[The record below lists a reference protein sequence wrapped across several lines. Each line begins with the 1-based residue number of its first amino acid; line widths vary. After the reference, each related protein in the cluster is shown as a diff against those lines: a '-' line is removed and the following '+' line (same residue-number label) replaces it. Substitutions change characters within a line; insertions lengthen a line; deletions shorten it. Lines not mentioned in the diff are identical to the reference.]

1 VFNGNLGTYTQE
13 GHPIGEFYVL
23 EVDGV
28 FQNWGEVD
36 SYVDSEGDLIMPDAV
51 PGDLRFKDQNSDGI
65 IDNED
70 RISYGS
76 YTPKLMYALNFGLQ
90 YAEFDFSLEF
100 QGITGNKIYNAKR
113 ANRFGN
119 ENYDADFAKN
129 RWHGEGTTDEYP
141 SADIAGGK
149 NVFPSTFFVESGAY
163 FRIRNIQLGYSL
175 PQNLTNRINAGLIRF
190 YLTAQNPFTFFGY
203 NGFSPEIPGGSPST
217 QGIDYGVY
225 PLSKITSFGV
235 TINF

>member
-1 VFNGNLGTYTQE
+1 
-13 GHPIGEFYVL
+13 
-23 EVDGV
+23 
-28 FQNWGEVD
+28 
-36 SYVDSEGDLIMPDAV
+36 MPDAV

-100 QGITGNKIYNAKR
+100 QGIAGNKIYNAKR

-129 RWHGEGTTDEYP
+129 RWHGEGTIDEYP